1 MVAPYRFVQTQK
13 IVTLLS
19 IARSTTG
26 KYCSVAFIWV
36 VTYFFV
42 FFLGGLGEAVI
53 AAVAKEMGVI
63 VETLAVREIPRS
75 GPGDVLIDQY
85 GIGAR
90 TIVKTVKSMRRT

>member
-36 VTYFFV
+36 VTPIFFV
-42 FFLGGLGEAVI
+42 FCLGGLGEAVI
-53 AAVAKEMGVI
+53 AAVAKEKEVI

-75 GPGDVLIDQY
+75 GPGDVLMDQY
-85 GIGAR
+85 GIGAK
-90 TIVKTVKSMRRT
+90 TIVKTVKSM